1 MGTPP
6 SEKTIARFDAAQRK
20 SIEEMYLSGARVEEV
35 GKAHGA
41 SNVTIR
47 FLLKQMG
54 VRMRKAGEAARKDL
68 TKMRFGRLV
77 AIRDVGKQISES
89 GKNSAR
95 LWECLCDCGNT
106 TKVTAPA
113 LISGNTS
120 SCGCYLKD
128 RITETQRKD
137 MTGVRMGTLTAVRF
151 SHNITKSNGNKG
163 QAYWVWKCDCGEEL
177 TAPGAG
183 VENRLKKN
191 GDVSCIKCSS
201 KKRAEKRQHDYT
213 NQRFG
218 MLVGIK
224 QIDLTRS
231 PAQAKWLWQ
240 CDCGKTVERHVSNV
254 KDADNANCGCKR
266 KSTAADRTG
275 ERFGALVAL
284 RSLGKKPGES
294 TYTWEFQ
301 CDCGKICQAR
311 LRDAVSGLQQSCGCR
326 QGGWDSIGAW
336 LEGNFRN
343 PEIDGYFYV
352 FPLKR
357 YPGFAKPGIT
367 DDLENRKKDSRGEY
381 GEIYDFIALPRLE
394 AWLVEQATL
403 IATTKAKD
411 CPPRLAKT
419 KWEGYREVRKM
430 KPVEIFE
437 IALSLHEELQFLGRE
452 EFAVRYLP
460 VTPSERR
467 RLLAAKPH

>member
-54 VRMRKAGEAARKDL
+54 VRMRKAEEAARKDL

-163 QAYWVWKCDCGEEL
+163 QAY
-177 TAPGAG
+177 
-183 VENRLKKN
+183 
-191 GDVSCIKCSS
+191 
-201 KKRAEKRQHDYT
+201 
-213 NQRFG
+213 
-218 MLVGIK
+218 
-224 QIDLTRS
+224 
-231 PAQAKWLWQ
+231 
-240 CDCGKTVERHVSNV
+240 
-254 KDADNANCGCKR
+254 
-266 KSTAADRTG
+266 
-275 ERFGALVAL
+275 
-284 RSLGKKPGES
+284 
-294 TYTWEFQ
+294 
-301 CDCGKICQAR
+301 
-311 LRDAVSGLQQSCGCR
+311 
-326 QGGWDSIGAW
+326 
-336 LEGNFRN
+336 
-343 PEIDGYFYV
+343 
-352 FPLKR
+352 
-357 YPGFAKPGIT
+357 
-367 DDLENRKKDSRGEY
+367 
-381 GEIYDFIALPRLE
+381 
-394 AWLVEQATL
+394 
-403 IATTKAKD
+403 
-411 CPPRLAKT
+411 
-419 KWEGYREVRKM
+419 
-430 KPVEIFE
+430 
-437 IALSLHEELQFLGRE
+437 
-452 EFAVRYLP
+452 
-460 VTPSERR
+460 
-467 RLLAAKPH
+467 